1 MVECFVFLRPL
12 GLRLL
17 PPCRIHAVA
26 GQKPAA
32 NGQALQESNAKRSPR
47 ERDLTPETCKMRQD
61 KEPHGAL
68 KNVYVDQAAFRAII
82 KEKAGATPDEA
93 VIVEENCR
101 PGKKLAAVT
110 MQDDKWLQ
118 RQSRST
124 DGSRTAR
131 T

>member
-1 MVECFVFLRPL
+1 MRP
-12 GLRLL
+12 G
-17 PPCRIHAVA
+17 
-26 GQKPAA
+26 
-32 NGQALQESNAKRSPR
+32 
-47 ERDLTPETCKMRQD
+47 

-68 KNVYVDQAAFRAII
+68 QNVHVDQAARKAII
-82 KEKAGATPDEA
+82 KEKAGAMPDEA

-110 MQDDKWLQ
+110 MQDERWL
-118 RQSRST
+118 RCQSRSI